1 MSENNNIQCCSNNT
15 NDKVEVRGDHAPAQP
30 KLRRIQPPADI
41 AEAKEDFILCM
52 DMPGLNPNDISVKL
66 DKEILTVEAK
76 SEVEGLP
83 PRIFYRQFRVMNGLD
98 ASKCRADYKQG
109 VLTLSLAKP
118 TTAQPQQIK
127 IQSED

>member
-1 MSENNNIQCCSNNT
+1 MSENNNIQCCNNT
-15 NDKVEVRGDHAPAQP
+15 NNDVQVHGDNIPAQP
-30 KLRRIQPPADI
+30 KLRRVQPPADI
-41 AEAKEDFILCM
+41 AETKEDFVVSL

-76 SEVEGLP
+76 SEIDGLP

-109 VLTLSLAKP
+109 VLSLSLAKP

-127 IQSED
+127 IQSEE

>member
-1 MSENNNIQCCSNNT
+1 MSENNIQCCANNT
-15 NDKVEVRGDHAPAQP
+15 NNNVEVRGNNVPVQP
-30 KLRRIQPPADI
+30 KLRRVQPPADI
-41 AEAKEDFILCM
+41 AEAKEDFILSL

-66 DKEILTVEAK
+66 DKEMLTVEAK
-76 SEVEGLP
+76 SEVDGLP

-98 ASKCRADYKQG
+98 ATKCRPDYKQG

-127 IQSED
+127 IQSEE

>member
-1 MSENNNIQCCSNNT
+1 MSENNSIQCCNDTNN
-15 NDKVEVRGDHAPAQP
+15 NVQVHGDNIPVQP
-30 KLRRIQPPADI
+30 KLRRVQPPADI
-41 AEAKEDFILCM
+41 AETKEDFVVSL

-76 SEVEGLP
+76 SEIDGLP

-109 VLTLSLAKP
+109 VLMLSLAKP

-127 IQSED
+127 IQSEE